1 MSVKNIESL
10 LRTLRLPTAAKDLE
24 EVLANQKKAVN
35 TNWVEDLLSR
45 EVDQRKENAL
55 KNRIKTAKFPELKSI
70 DSFDWDFNP
79 EINREKIEELSDMS
93 FLEKNKII
101 LLLGQPGTGK
111 THIALSIALQ
121 AVCRGER
128 VFCTS
133 LKRLI
138 QEIRIAKERN
148 TLDSLFK
155 KILSS
160 RLWILDDWGVVSMP
174 RDIGEE
180 VFDLLDRRKYSS
192 SMILTSNRDVTEW
205 SEVFS
210 DPVLASAALDRIFD
224 RAEIVVFKGKSYRLS
239 GRIEIKSDKLEMLN

>member
-10 LRTLRLPTAAKDLE
+10 LRTLRMPTAAKALE
-24 EVLANQKKAVN
+24 EVLASQKKAVN
-35 TNWVEDLLSR
+35 TNWVEELLAR
-45 EVDQRKENAL
+45 EVDQRKVSAL
-55 KNRIKTAKFPELKSI
+55 QSRIKSAKFPELKSI

-79 EINREKIEELSDMS
+79 EINRDKIEELSDMS

-111 THIALSIALQ
+111 THVALSLALQ

-205 SEVFS
+205 PEVFT

-224 RAEIVVFKGKSYRLS
+224 RAEIIVFKGKSYRLN

>member
-24 EVLANQKKAVN
+24 EVLASQKKAVN
-35 TNWVEDLLSR
+35 TSWVEELLSR
-45 EVDQRKENAL
+45 EVDHRREKSLQM
-55 KNRIKTAKFPELKSI
+55 RIKSAKFPELKNI

-79 EINREKIEELSDMS
+79 EINRDKIEELSDMS

-111 THIALSIALQ
+111 THIALSLALQ
-121 AVCRGER
+121 AVCRGGR

-205 SEVFS
+205 PEVFT

>member
-24 EVLANQKKAVN
+24 EILANQKKAVN
-35 TNWVEDLLSR
+35 TNWVEELLSR
-45 EVDQRKENAL
+45 EVDHRREKSLQL
-55 KNRIKTAKFPELKSI
+55 RIKSARFPELKSI
-70 DSFDWDFNP
+70 DNFDWDFNP
-79 EINREKIEELSDMS
+79 EINRDKIEELSDMS

-111 THIALSIALQ
+111 THIALSLALQ

-148 TLDSLFK
+148 TLDILFK

-192 SMILTSNRDVTEW
+192 SMILTSNRDVSEW
-205 SEVFS
+205 PEVFI

>member
-1 MSVKNIESL
+1 M
-10 LRTLRLPTAAKDLE
+10 RLPTAANELE
-24 EVLANQKKAVN
+24 SVLSAQKKAVS
-35 TNWVEDLLSR
+35 TGWVEDLLSR
-45 EVDQRKENAL
+45 ELDQRKENSLQA
-55 KNRIKTAKFPELKSI
+55 RIKSAKFPELKSTE
-70 DSFDWDFNP
+70 SFDWDFNP
-79 EINREKIEELSDMS
+79 EINREKIDELSDLE
-93 FLEKNKII
+93 FLKTNRII

-111 THIALSIALQ
+111 THIALSLALK
-121 AVCRGER
+121 AVCQGER

-133 LKRLI
+133 LKKLI

-148 TLDSLFK
+148 TLDTLFK

-192 SMILTSNRDVTEW
+192 SMILTSNRDVNEW
-205 SEVFS
+205 PEVFS
-210 DPVLASAALDRIFD
+210 DPVLSSAALDRIFD
-224 RAEIVVFKGKSYRLS
+224 RAEIIVFKGKSYRLN

>member
-10 LRTLRLPTAAKDLE
+10 LRSLRLPTAAKELE
-24 EVLANQKKAVN
+24 SILSDQKKAVN
-35 TNWVEDLLSR
+35 TNWVEELLSR
-45 EVDQRKENAL
+45 ELDHRREKSLNT
-55 KNRIKTAKFPELKSI
+55 RIKSAKFPELKSI
-70 DSFDWDFNP
+70 EDFDWEFNS
-79 EINREKIEELSDMS
+79 EINREKIEELNDLE
-93 FLEKNKII
+93 FLKSNKII

-111 THIALSIALQ
+111 SHVALSLALK
-121 AVCRGER
+121 AVCNGER

-138 QEIRIAKERN
+138 QDIRIAKERN
-148 TLDSLFK
+148 TLDTLFK

-160 RLWILDDWGVVSMP
+160 KLWILDDWGVVSMP

-180 VFDLLDRRKYSS
+180 IFDLLDRRKYSS

-205 SEVFS
+205 PEVFS

>member
-10 LRTLRLPTAAKDLE
+10 LRSLRLPTAAKELE
-24 EVLANQKKAVN
+24 SILSEQKKAVS
-35 TNWVEDLLSR
+35 TSWVEELLSR
-45 EVDQRKENAL
+45 ELDHRREKSLNT
-55 KNRIKTAKFPELKSI
+55 RIKSAKFPELKSTE
-70 DSFDWDFNP
+70 DFDWEFNP
-79 EINREKIEELSDMS
+79 EINREKIEELNDLE
-93 FLEKNKII
+93 FLKSNKII

-111 THIALSIALQ
+111 SHIALSLALK
-121 AVCRGER
+121 AVCQGER

-138 QEIRIAKERN
+138 QDIRIAKERN
-148 TLDSLFK
+148 TLDTLFK

-160 RLWILDDWGVVSMP
+160 KLWILDDWGVVSMP

-180 VFDLLDRRKYSS
+180 IFDLLDRRKYSS

-205 SEVFS
+205 PEVFS

>member
-205 SEVFS
+205 PEVFS

>member
-10 LRTLRLPTAAKDLE
+10 LKTLRLPTAAKDLE
-24 EVLANQKKAVN
+24 SILANQKKAVN
-35 TNWVEDLLSR
+35 TSWVEELLSR
-45 EVDQRKENAL
+45 EVDHRREKSLQT
-55 KNRIKTAKFPELKSI
+55 RIKSAKFPELKST
-70 DSFDWDFNP
+70 DNFDWDFNP
-79 EINREKIEELSDMS
+79 DINRDKIEELSDMS

-111 THIALSIALQ
+111 THIALSLALQ

-174 RDIGEE
+174 RAIGEE

-192 SMILTSNRDVTEW
+192 SMILTSNRDVSEW
-205 SEVFS
+205 PEVFT

>member
-10 LRTLRLPTAAKDLE
+10 LKTLRLPTAAKDLE
-24 EVLANQKKAVN
+24 SILANQKKAVN
-35 TNWVEDLLSR
+35 TSWVEELLSR
-45 EVDQRKENAL
+45 EVDHRREKSLQT
-55 KNRIKTAKFPELKSI
+55 RIKSAKFPELKST
-70 DSFDWDFNP
+70 DNFDWDFNP
-79 EINREKIEELSDMS
+79 DINRDKIEELSDMS

-111 THIALSIALQ
+111 THIALSLALQ

-192 SMILTSNRDVTEW
+192 SMILTSNRDVSEW
-205 SEVFS
+205 PEVFT